1 MPYSC
6 CRYFK
11 DIYAHAIQHY
21 EQGMEK
27 KLLMGVAG
35 KVLPKYLSIY
45 HCWFAMEEGMVTLLT
60 GWYSKFSLS
69 LSLSLSLS
77 VFLDICAA
85 QQAHYPH

>member
-1 MPYSC
+1 
-6 CRYFK
+6 
-11 DIYAHAIQHY
+11 
-21 EQGMEK
+21 MEK

-69 LSLSLSLS
+69 LSLSLS